1 MGGAICMPLWYS
13 VRLIRYRSTM
23 PEIARALSHIKVVD
37 LTRARSGPTAVRQLS
52 EMGAQVI
59 KVESRDAEED
69 GTGDRHAFDF
79 QNIHPNKRSLT
90 LNLKHPDG
98 RAVLLRM
105 VEDADVVVENFR
117 PDVKQRLGIDYD
129 ALARVN
135 PRLVYGS
142 ISGFGQTGPYQGR
155 PGLDQIAQGL
165 SGLMTV
171 NGEPGR
177 GPMRVGL
184 PVADLTAGFMLAHG
198 IMAALIERERSGK
211 GQWVHT
217 SLLQA
222 NIRLMEFQAARY
234 LLAGEVP
241 GQAGNYHP
249 ISDPTGVYRAS
260 DGSLIIQAGGQN
272 MFRRLCGALEAPELL
287 EDPRFVNTSTRV
299 KHRPELTNEIEQRLA
314 RHTAAEWLE
323 ILNKAEVP
331 AGPVLN
337 VEQCFDNEQVKTL
350 PVVAEVDHPVLGQQR
365 LLGPGVNMER
375 TPPRVCSPTPEHGQ
389 HTDEVLQELGY
400 TADEIARL
408 HREGV

>member
-1 MGGAICMPLWYS
+1 MGARRKTQGVPSGESFAHGTLGP
-13 VRLIRYRSTM
+13 M
-23 PEIARALSHIKVVD
+23 PEPARPLAHIKVVD
-37 LTRARSGPTAVRQLS
+37 LTRARSGPTCVRQLS

-59 KVESRDAEED
+59 KIEAATAVEDD
-69 GTGDRHAFDF
+69 GTGERHGFDF

-98 RAVLLRM
+98 HAVLLRM
-105 VEDADVVVENFR
+105 IEDADVVVENFR
-117 PDVKQRLGIDYD
+117 PDVKRRLGIDYET
-129 ALARVN
+129 LSQIN

-142 ISGFGQTGPYQGR
+142 ISGFGQSGPYRGR

-198 IMAALIERERSGK
+198 VLAALFERERSGR

-222 NIRLMEFQAARY
+222 MIRLMEFQAVRW
-234 LLAGEVP
+234 LINGEVP

-249 ISDPTGVYRAS
+249 ISEPTGVYRARE
-260 DGSLIIQAGGQN
+260 GSLIIQAGGQN
-272 MFRRLCGALEAPELL
+272 LFRRLCQAIGAPELL
-287 EDPRFVNTSTRV
+287 DDPRFANGR
-299 KHRPELTNEIEQRLA
+299 KRLAHRPELTEEIERHLA
-314 RHTAAEWLE
+314 VRDAREWVE
-323 ILNKAEVP
+323 ILTEASVP

-337 VEQCFDNEQVKTL
+337 VQQCFE
-350 PVVAEVDHPVLGQQR
+350 
-365 LLGPGVNMER
+365 
-375 TPPRVCSPTPEHGQ
+375 
-389 HTDEVLQELGY
+389 
-400 TADEIARL
+400 
-408 HREGV
+408 

>member
-1 MGGAICMPLWYS
+1 MDEPQPA
-13 VRLIRYRSTM
+13 T
-23 PEIARALSHIKVVD
+23 ALSHIKVVD

-59 KVESRDAEED
+59 KVEATDTDED
-69 GTGDRHAFDF
+69 GTGERHGFDF
-79 QNIHPNKRSLT
+79 QNIHPNKRSMT

-117 PDVKQRLGIDYD
+117 PDVKRRLGIDYE
-129 ALARVN
+129 ALSKLN

-142 ISGFGQTGPYQGR
+142 ISGFGQTGPYRAR

-184 PVADLTAGFMLAHG
+184 PVADMTAGFMLAHG
-198 IMAALIERERSGK
+198 ILAALLERARSGR

-249 ISDPTGVYRAS
+249 ISDPTGVYQAS
-260 DGSLIIQAGGQN
+260 DGGLIIQAGGQN
-272 MFRRLCGALEAPELL
+272 MFRRLCDALDAPELL
-287 EDPRFVNTSTRV
+287 ADPRFVNVRERV
-299 KHRPELTNEIEQRLA
+299 KHRPDLTVEVEQRL
-314 RHTAAEWLE
+314 
-323 ILNKAEVP
+323 K
-331 AGPVLN
+331 
-337 VEQCFDNEQVKTL
+337 
-350 PVVAEVDHPVLGQQR
+350 
-365 LLGPGVNMER
+365 M
-375 TPPRVCSPTPEHGQ
+375 
-389 HTDEVLQELGY
+389 
-400 TADEIARL
+400 
-408 HREGV
+408 

>member
-1 MGGAICMPLWYS
+1 
-13 VRLIRYRSTM
+13 M
-23 PEIARALSHIKVVD
+23 PEPSAPDRALSHVKVID
-37 LTRARSGPTAVRQLS
+37 LCRARSGPTCVRQLS

-59 KVESRDAEED
+59 KVEALESDDD
-69 GTGDRHAFDF
+69 GTGVRHGFDF
-79 QNIHPNKRSLT
+79 QNIHPNKRSIT

-98 RAVLLRM
+98 RGVLLKM

-117 PDVKQRLGIDYD
+117 PDVKFRLGIDYET
-129 ALARVN
+129 LAQIN

-142 ISGFGQTGPYQGR
+142 ISGFGQSGPYRDR

-198 IMAALIERERSGK
+198 VVCALLERERSGR

-249 ISDPTGVYRAS
+249 ISEPTGVYRAS
-260 DGSLIIQAGGQN
+260 DGSLIIQAGGQT
-272 MFRRLCGALEAPELL
+272 MFRRLCDALDGLELVS
-287 EDPRFVNTSTRV
+287 DARFVDGKERL
-299 KHRPELTNEIEQRLA
+299 KHRPELTVEIEQRLA
-314 RHTAAEWLE
+314 SRTAAEWLARLTE
-323 ILNKAEVP
+323 FGVP
-331 AGPVLN
+331 AGPVLD
-337 VEQCFDNEQVKTL
+337 VEQCFANEQVQTL
-350 PVVAEVDHPVLGQQR
+350 PVVAEVEHPLLGHEH

-375 TPPRVCSPTPEHGQ
+375 TPPRVCTAAPEHGE
-389 HTDEVLQELGY
+389 HTDEVLSELGY
-400 TADEIARL
+400 AEDEIARL
-408 HREGV
+408 HQEGIA

>member
-1 MGGAICMPLWYS
+1 MDEPQPA
-13 VRLIRYRSTM
+13 T
-23 PEIARALSHIKVVD
+23 ALSHIKVVD

-59 KVESRDAEED
+59 KVEATDTDED
-69 GTGDRHAFDF
+69 GTGERHGFDF
-79 QNIHPNKRSLT
+79 QNIHPNKRSMT
-90 LNLKHPDG
+90 LNLKHPRG
-98 RAVLLRM
+98 RGVLLRM
-105 VEDADVVVENFR
+105 VPDADVVVENFR
-117 PDVKQRLGIDYD
+117 PDVKHRLGIDY
-129 ALARVN
+129 ATLSAIN
-135 PRLVYGS
+135 PRLVFGS
-142 ISGFGQTGPYQGR
+142 ISGFGRGGPYSGR

-198 IMAALIERERSGK
+198 ILAALFERERSGK

-249 ISDPTGVYRAS
+249 ISEPTGVYKAS
-260 DGSLIIQAGGQN
+260 DGSLIIQAGGQV
-272 MFRRLCGALEAPELL
+272 MFRRLCDALGAPELAD
-287 EDPRFVNTSTRV
+287 DPRFENGRERL
-299 KHRPELTNEIEQRLA
+299 KHRPEMTIEIEKCLA
-314 RHTAAEWLE
+314 SKTAAEWVQVLTE
-323 ILNKAEVP
+323 FGVP

-337 VEQCFDNEQVKTL
+337 VEECFANEQVQTL
-350 PVVAEVDHPVLGQQR
+350 PVIAEVEHPILGHQR
-365 LLGPGVNMER
+365 LL
-375 TPPRVCSPTPEHGQ
+375 
-389 HTDEVLQELGY
+389 
-400 TADEIARL
+400 A
-408 HREGV
+408 

>member
-1 MGGAICMPLWYS
+1 MS
-13 VRLIRYRSTM
+13 ES
-23 PEIARALSHIKVVD
+23 ARALSHIKVID
-37 LTRARSGPTAVRQLS
+37 LARARSGPTAVRQLS

-59 KVESRDAEED
+59 KVEALESDDD
-69 GTGDRHAFDF
+69 GTGVRHGFDF
-79 QNIHPNKRSLT
+79 QNVHPNKRSLT
-90 LNLKHPDG
+90 LNLKHPEG
-98 RAVLLRM
+98 RGVLLRM

-117 PDVKQRLGIDYD
+117 PDVKHRLGIDYET
-129 ALARVN
+129 LSRIN

-142 ISGFGQTGPYQGR
+142 ISGFGQTGPYRGR

-198 IMAALIERERSGK
+198 IVCALLERERSGK

-249 ISDPTGVYRAS
+249 ISEPTGVYKAS
-260 DGSLIIQAGGQN
+260 DGSLIIQAGGQT
-272 MFRRLCGALEAPELL
+272 MFRRLCEALGAPELVSD
-287 EDPRFVNTSTRV
+287 ERFVDGRERL
-299 KHRPELTNEIEQRLA
+299 KRRPELTREIEQRLA
-314 RHTAAEWLE
+314 SRTAAEWVERLTE
-323 ILNKAEVP
+323 FGVP

-337 VEQCFDNEQVKTL
+337 VEQCFANEQVRTL
-350 PVVAEVDHPVLGQQR
+350 PVVAEVDHPVLGHER

-375 TPPRVCSPTPEHGQ
+375 TQPRICSAAPEHGQ
-389 HTDEVLQELGY
+389 HTDEILAELGY
-400 TADEIARL
+400 TAEDTARF
-408 HREGV
+408 HREGIV

>member
-1 MGGAICMPLWYS
+1 MHEPQ
-13 VRLIRYRSTM
+13 
-23 PEIARALSHIKVVD
+23 PARALSHIKVVD

-59 KVESRDAEED
+59 KVEATDTDED
-69 GTGDRHAFDF
+69 GTGERHGFDF

-98 RAVLLRM
+98 HAVLLRM
-105 VEDADVVVENFR
+105 IEDADVVVENFR
-117 PDVKQRLGIDYD
+117 PDVKRRLGIEYET
-129 ALARVN
+129 LSQIN

-142 ISGFGQTGPYQGR
+142 ISGFGQTGPYSGR

-184 PVADLTAGFMLAHG
+184 PIADLTAGFMLAHG
-198 IMAALIERERSGK
+198 IMAALLERERSGK

-249 ISDPTGVYRAS
+249 ISDPTGVYRAC
-260 DGSLIIQAGGQN
+260 DIPLIIQAGGQV
-272 MFRRLCGALEAPELL
+272 MFRRLCEALGAPELVA
-287 EDPRFVNTSTRV
+287 DPRFATGRERL
-299 KHRPELTNEIEQRLA
+299 KHRPELTIEIEQRLA
-314 RHTAAEWLE
+314 SQTAADWVEVLTE
-323 ILNKAEVP
+323 FGVP

-337 VEQCFDNEQVKTL
+337 VAECFANEQVQTL
-350 PVVAEVDHPVLGQQR
+350 PVIAEVDHPILGHQR
-365 LLGPGVNMER
+365 LLAPGVNLER
-375 TPPRVCSPTPEHGQ
+375 TPGKVCSPTPERGQ
-389 HTDEVLQELGY
+389 HSDEILQEFGY
-400 TADEIARL
+400 SAEDIARF
-408 HREGV
+408 HAEGVV

>member
-1 MGGAICMPLWYS
+1 
-13 VRLIRYRSTM
+13 M
-23 PEIARALSHIKVVD
+23 PEAARALSHIKVVD
-37 LTRARSGPTAVRQLS
+37 LTRARSGPTCIRQLS

-59 KVESRDAEED
+59 KVEAASTEED
-69 GTGDRHAFDF
+69 GTGDRHGFDF

-90 LNLKHPDG
+90 LNLKHPEG
-98 RAVLLRM
+98 REVLLRM
-105 VEDADVVVENFR
+105 VKDADVVVENFR
-117 PDVKQRLGIDYD
+117 PDVKRRLGIDY
-129 ALARVN
+129 AACAEVN
-135 PRLVYGS
+135 PRIVYGS
-142 ISGFGQTGPYQGR
+142 ISGFGQTGPYSGR

-198 IMAALIERERSGK
+198 ILAALLEREQSGQ

-234 LLAGEVP
+234 LLEGEVP

-272 MFRRLCGALEAPELL
+272 MFRRLCEALEAPELYA
-287 EDPRFVNTSTRV
+287 DPRFPNTRQRV
-299 KHRPELTNEIEQRLA
+299 KARVELTVEIEKRLQK
-314 RHTAAEWLE
+314 HTAADWIE
-323 ILNKAEVP
+323 ILTEAGVP

-337 VEQCFDNEQVKTL
+337 VEQCFDNEQVRTL
-350 PVVAEVDHPVLGQQR
+350 PMVAEVDHPVLGHQK

-375 TPPRVCSPTPEHGQ
+375 TQPRICSPTPEHGE
-389 HTDEVLQELGY
+389 HTDEVLAELGY
-400 TADEIARL
+400 STDDISRF
-408 HREGV
+408 HREGVV

>member
-1 MGGAICMPLWYS
+1 MAQTSPG
-13 VRLIRYRSTM
+13 
-23 PEIARALSHIKVVD
+23 PERALSRINVID
-37 LTRARSGPTAVRQLS
+37 LTRARSGPTCVRQLS

-59 KVESRDAEED
+59 KVEAPGADDD
-69 GTGDRHAFDF
+69 GTGERHGFDF

-90 LNLKHPDG
+90 LDLKHPDG
-98 RAVLLRM
+98 HAVLLRM
-105 VEDADVVVENFR
+105 VKAADVLIENYR
-117 PDVKQRLGIDYD
+117 PDVKRRLGIDYET
-129 ALARVN
+129 LAKIN

-142 ISGFGQTGPYQGR
+142 ISGFGQTGPYSGR

-198 IMAALIERERSGK
+198 VLAALFERERSGR

-234 LLAGEVP
+234 LIDGEVP

-260 DGSLIIQAGGQN
+260 DTSLIIQAGGHV
-272 MFRRLCGALEAPELL
+272 MFRRLCEALGALDLQS
-287 EDPRFVNTSTRV
+287 DPRFVNGRERL
-299 KHRPELTNEIEQRLA
+299 KHRPELTVEIEKHLA
-314 RHTAAEWLE
+314 TRTAAEWVEVLT
-323 ILNKAEVP
+323 AAGVP

-337 VEQCFDNEQVKTL
+337 VEECFANEQVQTL
-350 PVVAEVDHPVLGQQR
+350 PVAAEVDHPVLGHLR
-365 LLGPGVNMER
+365 LLGPGVQMER
-375 TPPRVCSPTPEHGQ
+375 TPPKVSVPAPEYGQ
-389 HTDEVLQELGY
+389 HTDEVLAEFGY
-400 TADEIARL
+400 SLDEVARF
-408 HREGV
+408 HREGVV

>member
-1 MGGAICMPLWYS
+1 MPQ
-13 VRLIRYRSTM
+13 
-23 PEIARALSHIKVVD
+23 PDRALSHIKVID
-37 LTRARSGPTAVRQLS
+37 LARARSGPTAVRQLS

-59 KVESRDAEED
+59 KVEAPDANDD
-69 GTGDRHAFDF
+69 GTGERHSFDF

-90 LNLKHPDG
+90 LNLKHPQG
-98 RAVLLRM
+98 RGVLLRL
-105 VEDADVVVENFR
+105 VEAADVVVENFR
-117 PDVKQRLGIDYD
+117 PDVKHRLGIDYE
-129 ALARVN
+129 ALSKIN

-142 ISGFGQTGPYQGR
+142 ISGFGQTGPYRDR

-198 IMAALIERERSGK
+198 IVCALLERERSGK

-241 GQAGNYHP
+241 GQAGNFHP
-249 ISDPTGVYRAS
+249 ISEPTGVYRAS
-260 DGSLIIQAGGQN
+260 DGGLIIQAGGQT
-272 MFRRLCGALEAPELL
+272 MFRRLCDALEAPELA
-287 EDPRFVNTSTRV
+287 EDPRFENGRERL
-299 KHRPELTNEIEQRLA
+299 KRRPELTVEIEQRLA
-314 RHTAAEWLE
+314 SRTASEWVAVLTE
-323 ILNKAEVP
+323 SGVP

-337 VEQCFDNEQVKTL
+337 VEECFANEQVQTL
-350 PVVAEVDHPVLGQQR
+350 PVIAEVDHPILGHQR
-365 LLGPGVNMER
+365 LLAPGVNLER
-375 TPPRVCSPTPEHGQ
+375 TPGKVCSPTPERGQ
-389 HTDEVLQELGY
+389 HSD
-400 TADEIARL
+400 
-408 HREGV
+408 

>member
-1 MGGAICMPLWYS
+1 
-13 VRLIRYRSTM
+13 M
-23 PEIARALSHIKVVD
+23 PELDRALSNIKVID
-37 LTRARSGPTAVRQLS
+37 LCRARSGPTCVRQLS

-59 KVESRDAEED
+59 KVEALVTDDD
-69 GTGDRHAFDF
+69 GTGVRHGFDF
-79 QNIHPNKRSLT
+79 QNVHPNKRSMT
-90 LNLKHPDG
+90 LNLKHPEG
-98 RAVLLRM
+98 REILLRM
-105 VEDADVVVENFR
+105 VPDSDVLVENFR
-117 PDVKQRLGIDYD
+117 PDVKHRLKIDYE
-129 ALARVN
+129 ALSAIN

-142 ISGFGQTGPYQGR
+142 ISGFGQTGPYSTR

-198 IMAALIERERSGK
+198 IVCALLERERSGK

-249 ISDPTGVYRAS
+249 ISDPTGVYQAS
-260 DGSLIIQAGGQN
+260 DGGLIIQAGGQT
-272 MFRRLCGALEAPELL
+272 MFRRLCGALDAPELL
-287 EDPRFVNTSTRV
+287 DDPRFTTARDRLD
-299 KHRPELTNEIEQRLA
+299 HRPELTVELEKRLA
-314 RHTAAEWLE
+314 GRTSDAWVQVLTAAG
-323 ILNKAEVP
+323 VP

-337 VEQCFDNEQVKTL
+337 VE
-350 PVVAEVDHPVLGQQR
+350 
-365 LLGPGVNMER
+365 
-375 TPPRVCSPTPEHGQ
+375 
-389 HTDEVLQELGY
+389 
-400 TADEIARL
+400 
-408 HREGV
+408 